1 MTQPSTDYDVDAN
14 PSGVAM
20 RGELNTINLSILT
33 KNSGAT
39 EPPETFAGMWWMD
52 TASDPWLL
60 KIRNPDDDG
69 WVTMASIV
77 VASGVTTLLS
87 AGGTVPSLAAEQTFT
102 ETQTI
107 DESSEAGQIA
117 LGSDLDT
124 GVAARQTYFGHDSG
138 GANTNYAT
146 VEVAISDNTDTSE
159 DGEYSVTVLAA
170 GSGVKILT
178 LTGSLATIAGTLTAT
193 TLQQGGTPIATLI
206 NNAIG
211 LLGINTESGTTLAPA
226 QADQGEGYRFT
237 GSSDLTVTFAT
248 RTAGTVYVF
257 KNDGTA
263 DILFAD
269 GTASVVDG
277 GTTLGQGGTATAT
290 YWATD
295 EVTITGDAV
304 CSRRLRSIPPAA
316 PRRRSPMA
324 TILISS

>member
-1 MTQPSTDYDVDAN
+1 MSQVSSNVVPDTDGATF
-14 PSGVAM
+14 
-20 RGELNTINLSILT
+20 LTNLAASIYALLE

-39 EPPETFAGMWWMD
+39 APSDIEPFMNWVD
-52 TASDPWLL
+52 TSGGDAIW
-60 KIRNPDDDG
+60 KIRNEANDAWITICTFESDD
-69 WVTMASIV
+69 TLTFL
-77 VASGVTTLLS
+77 SGGAGIPTL
-87 AGGTVPSLAAEQTFT
+87 GAEQTYT

-193 TLQQGGTPIATLI
+193 TLQQGGIPIATLI

-211 LLGINTESGTTLAPA
+211 LLGINTESGTTLVPA

-304 CSRRLRSIPPAA
+304 
-316 PRRRSPMA
+316 
-324 TILISS
+324 